1 MGNYLNYKIE
11 FLNKGKFDLREP
23 MDSCFFQL
31 DTVYFMQNL
40 NNDALGDSFDWFFNG
55 EKALVE
61 GTEYDIKDGST
72 EELVKTMSKIAKN
85 PCTQRIF
92 YYTFD
97 KFERLILQ
105 LYKEYF
111 SREIYKEREAKQ
123 KPDDDTIMLLGDRE
137 YKQMWNVMNDLYYIY
152 INLWH
157 SDIDVETCRIIFYLE
172 SL

>member
-23 MDSCFFQL
+23 KDNCFFQL

-40 NNDALGDSFDWFFNG
+40 NNDALGDSFDWMFHG
-55 EKALVE
+55 DKKLVE
-61 GTEYDIKDGST
+61 GMEYDLKDEST
-72 EELVKTMSKIAKN
+72 KELVDEMTKVVKSS
-85 PCTQRIF
+85 CTQKIF

-97 KFERLILQ
+97 KFEKLILT

-111 SREIYKEREAKQ
+111 SKEIYKELKEEQ
-123 KPDDDTIMLLGDRE
+123 KYDKDTTVPGDYE

-152 INLWH
+152 INLIH
-157 SDIDVETCRIIFYLE
+157 SDIDIETCRIIFYLE
-172 SL
+172 SV

>member
-23 MDSCFFQL
+23 KDGSFFQL

-40 NNDALGDSFDWFFNG
+40 NNDALGDSFDWMFHG
-55 EKALVE
+55 DKKLVE
-61 GTEYDIKDGST
+61 GIEYDLKDGST
-72 EELVKTMSKIAKN
+72 KELVDEMTKVAKS
-85 PCTQRIF
+85 PCTQKIF

-97 KFERLILQ
+97 KFEKLILT

-111 SREIYKEREAKQ
+111 SKEIYKKLKEEQ
-123 KPDDDTIMLLGDRE
+123 KHDKNTTVPGDYE

-152 INLWH
+152 INLIH
-157 SDIDVETCRIIFYLE
+157 SDIDTETCRIIFYLE
-172 SL
+172 SV